1 MTEMDDKQPYIRQKT
16 EDEELYSRLQKQT
29 LTEVQRLSGRVWTD
43 FNVHD
48 PGVTLA
54 DIADYALT
62 ELDYKLN
69 FPLVDYLTTKDNTF
83 DPKRFGLFPPDE
95 VYTTAP
101 VTTEDYRKLFF
112 SYIPELENVWI
123 KCNMDTGGYI
133 IKVLLS
139 PFEEENKD
147 VVKQIKAIYNS
158 HRNLCEY
165 LEDVDVV
172 HPEELDFHAE
182 FEIEPGNDASVILAR
197 VYLTILRYL
206 SGGVSLS
213 IPEDQPTS
221 GLSLEQWLEGSEN
234 ALRIV
239 IPEQQNTEYE
249 LYKKLTAIKGIRSFS
264 TCYLQKGL
272 NPLTDFSKG
281 YSLKIPRQEDEMRN
295 IRIRCGRSLVDVDM
309 EKFSEQLKTFYYT
322 KGSIRTKKTGKKEY
336 DWGSPEGTYRD
347 IFSHYPI
354 AREFPAC
361 YHLST
366 DKVTATSFEVYLKLY
381 DQVIE
386 NGLQQVK
393 ELPRLFSILEI
404 DMNYPSTRNLYVL
417 KSQYLDFLDHLYGV
431 ESQPVWMEESDCYG
445 ETEEDIL
452 RRRTDFLRHIARLLK
467 NRAKARNITDE
478 NGGGNIPAV
487 KEWFCRLLGINWDES
502 RSVGNVL
509 ATHNLVLMRTEGK
522 GQRFRGRLAA
532 KLISEKMLDDDSVE
546 AVWRVELPDDEDEK
560 IEQYEM
566 MRRELPVFNH
576 NFISSG
582 LFRGGVLLSNY
593 RLVHAADHGYMLVFN
608 NQEEKFSMNLGRI
621 GKKEHLNLL
630 ANILCRYLLEL
641 NRECETLYIVEPVL
655 SDIQNPF
662 TLSFVLPSWSTRF
675 HSARF
680 REVCRELLHSL
691 LPAHLKMDIYW
702 LGISSMQEFEDYYR
716 LWRKA
721 LARQYTDDAQM
732 LLEGMNNVLKNTKEK
747 QKPDDND

>member
-1 MTEMDDKQPYIRQKT
+1 MDDKQPYIRQKT
-16 EDEELYSRLQKQT
+16 EDEELYSRLQRQT
-29 LTEVQRLSGRVWTD
+29 LTEVQRLSGKVWTD

-69 FPLVDYLTTKDNTF
+69 FPLSDYLTAEDSTF

-101 VTTEDYRKLFF
+101 VTIEDYRKLFF
-112 SYIPELENVWI
+112 SYIPELENVWMECD
-123 KCNMDTGGYI
+123 KKTGGYI

-147 VVKQIKAIYNS
+147 VAKQIKAIYNS

-165 LEDVDVV
+165 LEDVNVV
-172 HPEELDFHAE
+172 HPEKLDFHAE

-197 VYLTILRYL
+197 IYWTILCYL
-206 SGGVSLS
+206 SGGVDLS

-234 ALRIV
+234 ALRVV

-249 LYKKLTAIKGIRSFS
+249 LYKKLTAIKGICSFS

-272 NPLTDFSKG
+272 NPLTCFSDG

-295 IRIRCGRSLVDVDM
+295 IRIRCGRSLIEVDM
-309 EKFSEQLKTFYYT
+309 EKFTEQLKAFYYT
-322 KGSIRTKKTGKKEY
+322 KGRIRTKKTGKKEY

-347 IFSHYPI
+347 IFPHYPI

-361 YHLST
+361 YGLST
-366 DKVTATSFEVYLKLY
+366 DKVPSTSFEAYLKLY
-381 DQVIE
+381 DRIIE
-386 NGLQQVK
+386 NGLREVK
-393 ELPRLFSILEI
+393 ELPRLLSILEK
-404 DMNYPSTRNLYVL
+404 DMDYPSARNLYAS
-417 KSQYLDFLDHLYGV
+417 KSCYLDFLDRLYGV

-452 RRRTDFLRHIARLLK
+452 RRRTDFLRHVARLLK
-467 NRAKARNITDE
+467 NRARARDITDE
-478 NGGGNIPAV
+478 NGGDNIPVA

-509 ATHNLVLMRTEGK
+509 ATHNLVLMRTEGR

-532 KLISEKMLDDDSVE
+532 KLITEKILDDNSVE

-582 LFRGGVLLSNY
+582 LFRGGVLLNNY

-608 NQEEKFSMNLGRI
+608 NLEEKYCMNLGRI

-655 SDIQNPF
+655 SDTENPF
-662 TLSFVLPSWSTRF
+662 TLSIVLPSWSARF
-675 HSARF
+675 RSARF
-680 REVCRELLHSL
+680 REVCQELLRSL
-691 LPAHLKMDIYW
+691 IPAHLKMDIYW

-716 LWRKA
+716 LWRMA
-721 LARQYTDDAQM
+721 LARKYADDAQM
-732 LLEGMNNVLKNTKEK
+732 LLESMNKCIKKNKRKTKA
-747 QKPDDND
+747 DDND